1 MTADIVNMKAS
12 SIYIFDL
19 ETAIMSSGQKRHD
32 TTIVSIGSVNL
43 MNKKKKFHCYVKHK
57 INDRVKEGPTMAIL
71 KKIKYKESEAL
82 PISVALQKFFNFLG
96 EEPLLIAHNGN
107 SFDFKIV
114 NGAIDNNNLNFTF
127 TGLDS
132 YHYIIKKTFS
142 LPSYKLSNVYFCLC
156 GNTNLKWHTAVDDS
170 LGLREIILKCVLA
183 YIEANATL
191 AYRALYKKINCLYG
205 TEFDSNMFLCEKS
218 KRLISEI
225 CNDISMDKHKNVYEL
240 LITYCI
246 NSWANKN
253 IITYL

>member
-1 MTADIVNMKAS
+1 MPNIVKMNAS
-12 SIYIFDL
+12 SIYVFDL
-19 ETAIMSSGQKRHD
+19 ETAIMASGQKRGN
-32 TTIVSIGSVNL
+32 TIILSIGAVNL
-43 MNKKKKFHCYVKHK
+43 INKKTFHCYVRHK
-57 INDRVKEGPTMAIL
+57 INEKVKEAATMSIR
-71 KKIKYKESEAL
+71 KKIKYKESEAV
-82 PISVALQKFFNFLG
+82 PISVALQNFFDYLG
-96 EEPLLIAHNGN
+96 EDPLLIAHNGN

-114 NGAIDNNNLNFTF
+114 NGAISNNNLPLSF

-142 LPSYKLSNVYFCLC
+142 LPSYKLSNVYYCLL
-156 GNTNLKWHTAVDDS
+156 GDTNLKWHTAVDDS

-205 TEFDSNMFLCEKS
+205 TEFDSSMFLCEKS

-225 CNDISMDKHKNVYEL
+225 CNEISMDKHKTVYEL

-253 IITYL
+253 IITYK